1 MYQIIALV
9 VFVTSAAVVG
19 SVWWYSIQTATTAQ
33 QLQSQLE
40 KQNMVHL
47 HSCLKAVYRQGQI
60 VFPND
65 VVWIKNLHKPNCA
78 NVTWIGGAPRKG
90 GAPRMGGAPRYWDG
104 GRCGVGAGHAV
115 SASPGDVVVVPGACH
130 IQVSADGKLLATIY
144 GS

>member
-40 KQNMVHL
+40 KQNMAHL

-65 VVWIKNLHKPNCA
+65 VVWIKNFHKPNCA
-78 NVTWIGGAPRKG
+78 NVTWIGGT
-90 GAPRMGGAPRYWDG
+90 RMGRAPRYWDG
-104 GRCGVGAGHAV
+104 GRCGVGAGQAV

-130 IQVSADGKLLATIY
+130 IQVSADGTLLATIY